1 MGIIKR
7 QGDEIMEHIEIEER
21 SYLQNIQKTKEVIQ
35 KLKAMARH
43 YEISFQEED
52 SRMDTFK

>member
-1 MGIIKR
+1 
-7 QGDEIMEHIEIEER
+7 MEHIEIEER

-52 SRMDTFK
+52 SSVWAQKQTHASSPAIRR